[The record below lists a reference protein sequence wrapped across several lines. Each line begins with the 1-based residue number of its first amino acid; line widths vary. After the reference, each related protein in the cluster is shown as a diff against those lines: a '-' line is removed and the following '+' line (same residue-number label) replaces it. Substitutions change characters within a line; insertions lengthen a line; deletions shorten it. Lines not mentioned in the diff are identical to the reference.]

1 MNDDDNKL
9 DDKYSE
15 MYHKVFADD
24 DINNPLHDKALN
36 TPSEEE
42 SFSRVSRLDR
52 LKTSKNLQ
60 ENIAEKFKIPE
71 VPVFIKKLISRDK
84 IKTVHNKI
92 INHFTIK
99 NEVEDGMVVSR
110 SVKSKS
116 KSKGGRINI
125 KKIIQYLIIGLI
137 ICLVSLII
145 IVTGIIKT
153 APPIEPD
160 NIYSLLTENSVLFD
174 DKGNMIEGIQ
184 GTGGMRTNVAYT
196 DMPPYLIDAFVSIE
210 DKTFWKHNGFN
221 FVRLFGAVFEGI
233 FSGDNISGTST
244 ITQQLARNLYLAE
257 TKSQRSITRKIR
269 EAYYTVELE
278 NHLSKEQIIEAY
290 LNTIYLGA
298 NANGVQA
305 AAQAY
310 FSKDVKDL
318 DLAECSILACIPK
331 SPTKYSPLKK
341 LKTDEVA
348 IDDPTIVTKGSTF
361 TIVYDPAFIDRQIL
375 VLRFMFENNY
385 ITQEQRDTVLA
396 GDMKALMFPS
406 FEATDEL
413 SSYFVDYIV
422 NEVTIGLMD
431 AFGIDRAEAKN
442 MIYNSGLNIYS
453 TMNLNAQK
461 AIETEFDNA
470 ENFPG
475 VVNLNK
481 DSSGNVIDSKG
492 KVMLFNYDNY
502 FNSNGDFILRQDEFI
517 KLDNGD
523 LMIFDQKRLNIYK
536 TKVAG
541 NVDYSIEFQNI
552 YQNVD
557 HLFYSYAGG
566 VVLIPAEFKELNSDG
581 NIIISNKFFKA
592 HSEYMIFNDDG
603 TITVGSGYYTL
614 KPRVRQP
621 QAACVITDYKTGQIK
636 AMAGGRNLDGDL
648 LFNRATSA
656 QPPGS
661 SIKPIG
667 VYGPAI
673 ELGLTQKKPWN
684 AAYILDDSPNYY
696 NNELWPKNWY
706 DGYKG
711 LATVREAIQQSMNVP
726 AVKMFGELGAA
737 SSIDF
742 IKKVGVTSVVESGD
756 VNDQNAAALALGGM
770 TNGISPL
777 EMASAYGTF
786 PNQGVYIT
794 PVSYTK
800 VTNKKGEVILESRT
814 QKTKA
819 MDPGTAFIM
828 TDILQSVVT
837 QGIAGAAAIGTSP
850 VGGKTG
856 TTSNNYDAW
865 FVGFTPYYSASLW
878 IGNDID
884 IELSKGSIAAS
895 RLWSKIM
902 KRVHYGKEAGVFPT
916 ATDVVSIAIDT
927 KSGKI
932 PSDLSAMDPRGTVR
946 NEYFIEGTQPT
957 EIDTTHVVG
966 NVCSESG
973 YLATPYCPYPVNK
986 VFVKRPYPA
995 DPLVGDIQYELPSYY
1010 CNLHNQDIINYP
1022 IDPTKTLDP
1031 NSGSFPPIVDPNN
1044 PIDPTLP
1051 LDPNN
1056 PNQDEPP
1063 GWL

>member
-1 MNDDDNKL
+1 MDDDKKL

-15 MYHKVFADD
+15 MYRKVFDED
-24 DINNPLHDKALN
+24 DIDNPLNNK
-36 TPSEEE
+36 E
-42 SFSRVSRLDR
+42 SDNQSANPNISKGSRLDR
-52 LKTSKNLQ
+52 LRTSKGSKQ
-60 ENIAEKFKIPE
+60 IKAEKIKMPE
-71 VPVFIKKLISRDK
+71 VPLFVQKFVNREK

-92 INHFTIK
+92 IDHFTIE
-99 NEVEDGMVVSR
+99 NEVEDGMVVTR
-110 SVKSKS
+110 STKGKNKSKS
-116 KSKGGRINI
+116 GRVNT
-125 KKIIQYLIIGLI
+125 KKIIQYLTIGLI
-137 ICLVSLII
+137 ILLVAFII

-153 APPIEPD
+153 TPPIEPD

-174 DKGNMIEGIQ
+174 DRGNMIEGIQ
-184 GTGGMRTNVAYT
+184 GTGGMRTNVAYN
-196 DMPPYLIDAFVSIE
+196 DMPPFLIEAFVSIE
-210 DKTFWKHNGFN
+210 DKTFWEHNGFN
-221 FVRLFGAVFEGI
+221 FVRLFGAVFEGV
-233 FSGDNISGTST
+233 FTGDNISGTST

-257 TKSQRSITRKIR
+257 TKSKRSITRKIR

-305 AAQAY
+305 ASQAY

-318 DLAECSILACIPK
+318 SLAECTILACIPK

-341 LKTDEVA
+341 LETDEVA
-348 IDDPTIVTKGSTF
+348 IDDPNIISKGDAY
-361 TIVYDPAFIDRQIL
+361 TIVYDPAFKDRQIL
-375 VLRFMFENNY
+375 VVRFMYENNY
-385 ITQEQRDTVLA
+385 ITQEERDLVLSSY
-396 GDMKALMFPS
+396 MKDLMVPS

-422 NEVTIGLMD
+422 NEVTVGLMD
-431 AFGIDRAEAKN
+431 AFGVDKTEAKN

-453 TMNLNAQK
+453 TMNLNAQR
-461 AIETEFDNA
+461 AIETEFDNPD
-470 ENFPG
+470 NFPG

-481 DSSGNVIDSKG
+481 DSFGNIIDSTG
-492 KVMLFNYDNY
+492 KVLLFNYDNY
-502 FNSNGDFILRQDEFI
+502 FNSNGDFILRPDEFI
-517 KLDNGD
+517 KLDNAD

-541 NVDYSIEFQNI
+541 NVDYSIEFKSI

-566 VVLIPAEFKELNSDG
+566 VILIPAEFKEVNSDG
-581 NIIISNKFFKA
+581 NIIINNKFFKE
-592 HSEYMIFNDDG
+592 HPEYMNFNDDG
-603 TITVGSGYYTL
+603 TITISSGYYTL

-648 LFNRATSA
+648 LFNRATST

-673 ELGLTQKKPWN
+673 ELGLTQLKPWN
-684 AAYILDDSPNYY
+684 AAYVLDDSPNYY
-696 NNELWPKNWY
+696 NDELWPKNWY
-706 DGYKG
+706 DSYRG

-726 AVKMFGELGAA
+726 AVKMFGEVGATA
-737 SSIDF
+737 STDF
-742 IKKVGVTSVVESGD
+742 IKKVGVTSVVETGN

-770 TNGISPL
+770 TDGISPL

-786 PNQGVYIT
+786 PNQGVYVK

-800 VTNKKGEVILESRT
+800 VTNKKGEVILESNS

-856 TTSNNYDAW
+856 TTTNNYDAW
-865 FVGFTPYYSASLW
+865 FVGFTPYYSASVW

-902 KRVHYGKEAGVFPT
+902 KRVHYGKEAGVFPV
-916 ATDVVSIAIDT
+916 ATNVVSIPIDT

-932 PSDLSAMDPRGTVR
+932 PSDLSALDPRGTIR

-973 YLATPYCPYPVNK
+973 YLATPYCPSPIGK
-986 VFVKRPYPA
+986 VFVKRPYPV
-995 DPLVGDIQYELPSYY
+995 DPLVGDLQYELPSYY
-1010 CNLHNQDIINYP
+1010 CNLHNQDTINYP
-1022 IDPTKTLDP
+1022 IDPTKVLDP
-1031 NSGSFPPIVDPNN
+1031 NSGYFPPIVDPNN
-1044 PIDPTLP
+1044 PVDPTLP
-1051 LDPNN
+1051 IDPNAPN
-1056 PNQDEPP
+1056 PDEPP